1 MLARLWRREI
11 EAAVEQPL
19 AIPRK
24 QPLQVVLER
33 PPEMAL
39 LESPQAPGLDSRK
52 SRRRKRRKPLAAP
65 LARIWLR
72 DRETPPAPIPTPR
85 DHAARLLH
93 WVRTSGY
100 AGKVIPAMDLEKI
113 YPVMCEEVDW
123 QAYRWQPV
131 AVELRKLTGNRKL
144 YRWINGDRRRV
155 YYI

>member
-1 MLARLWRREI
+1 
-11 EAAVEQPL
+11 
-19 AIPRK
+19 
-24 QPLQVVLER
+24 
-33 PPEMAL
+33 
-39 LESPQAPGLDSRK
+39 
-52 SRRRKRRKPLAAP
+52 LAAP

-85 DHAARLLH
+85 DHAAKLLH